1 MNLVLFTAHYPYGN
15 GEPFLEDEL
24 RAAERVFARITIITY
39 AKPGEPLTRYVPANA
54 EVIALRRERS
64 AAQERRSLIAA
75 AFRPRVWREIASGIR
90 ERGARSAAAV
100 LKKTL
105 LCERHVRSIERAL
118 SDRPGLRERETVW
131 YSYWLNA
138 AGQYL
143 SAHRGELS
151 GVCIARAHG
160 GDCFF
165 DRGYVPGRA
174 QMLRRLDGVFPISE
188 SGRADLLAHYG
199 AAAPGL
205 ADKIQTMRLGVPLP
219 EPGPTSA
226 DTDRAF
232 TIVTCSNVIPLKRLD
247 LLIDALAL
255 ISDLAIRWVHFGDG
269 QQMDEIRALAAKKL
283 DGRDNIRYTFRGRM
297 PKEDIMRFY
306 AAEPVDLFVNCS
318 DVEGIPVSAMEAM
331 SCGIPVAARDVGG
344 LSELVDDACGR
355 LLPRTITAAE
365 LADAIRSVLLSADG
379 VPVSARRA
387 SARARIVQDYCAQK
401 NYEVYFNEIRRMCLE
416 AWSSKA

>member
-1 MNLVLFTAHYPYGN
+1 M
-15 GEPFLEDEL
+15 
-24 RAAERVFARITIITY
+24 
-39 AKPGEPLTRYVPANA
+39 
-54 EVIALRRERS
+54 
-64 AAQERRSLIAA
+64 
-75 AFRPRVWREIASGIR
+75 
-90 ERGARSAAAV
+90 
-100 LKKTL
+100 
-105 LCERHVRSIERAL
+105 
-118 SDRPGLRERETVW
+118 
-131 YSYWLNA
+131 
-138 AGQYL
+138 
-143 SAHRGELS
+143 
-151 GVCIARAHG
+151 CIARAHG

-306 AAEPVDLFVNCS
+306 AAVPVDLFVNCS
-318 DVEGIPVSAMEAM
+318 DVEGIPVSARE
-331 SCGIPVAARDVGG
+331 VGG

-379 VPVSARRA
+379 VEITARRA
-387 SARARIVQDYCAQK
+387 SARARITQDYCAQK
-401 NYEVYFNEIRRMCLE
+401 NYEVFFNEIRRMCLE